1 MTSPFVKIPK
11 KIFGVPVVVGGNPDF
26 GVANDFARMPP
37 HRPGGQIFIET
48 CMCNALFKFNSF
60 KCCKIVFSVA
70 ETTSGFGRR
79 PTTQFCDTNT
89 LLDGHVRVCFLRKAT
104 RGKRTRWNLQCLPMD
119 WILLPSCG
127 LSSLIPRSFLSP
139 SPMENENICCHLI
152 ASVPLVLDRQSSLA
166 QQYEII
172 SFAISLLYLGGMNF
186 L

>member
-89 LLDGHVRVCFLRKAT
+89 YSSGRSCPCVFFEEGNKREKDTMESPVSPHGLDSTAFVWSLLFDSSEFPFSQT
-104 RGKRTRWNLQCLPMD
+104 NGKRKYMLSLDSKRR
-119 WILLPSCG
+119 SCT
-127 LSSLIPRSFLSP
+127 
-139 SPMENENICCHLI
+139 
-152 ASVPLVLDRQSSLA
+152 
-166 QQYEII
+166 
-172 SFAISLLYLGGMNF
+172 
-186 L
+186 